1 MIISGALSHL
11 DDEDRQLV
19 ALALVKIVTA
29 LEEYGA
35 ERMAQGAV
43 AERDGEPQTADHHV
57 LASNISRAKQGH
69 GGGKMKIE
77 WD

>member
-43 AERDGEPQTADHHV
+43 SERDGESQTADHHV